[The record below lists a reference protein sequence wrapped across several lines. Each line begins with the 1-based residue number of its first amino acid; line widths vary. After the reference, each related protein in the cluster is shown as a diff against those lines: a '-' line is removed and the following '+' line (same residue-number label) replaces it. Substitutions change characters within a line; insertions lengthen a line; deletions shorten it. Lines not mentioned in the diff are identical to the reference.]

1 MASVL
6 AEAISWLKG
15 SKYGYTYKDKI
26 ALFLYIANA
35 IIIII
40 FIIGIFGKARAID
53 IYFKRTYLLNWIP
66 IKSVLVKIDGIML
79 SLPMI
84 LDYMILVKP
93 DWEKEERQFVTELNL
108 EDDDDRISI
117 DIGANIGIYTL
128 LLSHLY
134 PKCKVIS
141 IEASPTI
148 FEKLKLNCQLNN
160 LLPGS
165 NLVLLNKAV
174 SDKDGTRVDFYE
186 KHSMST
192 MSKEFLT
199 SISSKIITNKDDE
212 LHKEIVRTVTID
224 NLAETTNINE
234 ISFLKIDVEGAEVLV
249 LKGAINILTEKKVRN
264 MIIEYHSFENYDY
277 AVKLLDEI
285 GYTII
290 NSEQRYN
297 DKTSTEKKFVNG
309 HIIATLKE

>member
-108 EDDDDRISI
+108 EDDDDRIAI

-224 NLAETTNINE
+224 NLAETANINE

-290 NSEQRYN
+290 NSQQRYN

>member
-40 FIIGIFGKARAID
+40 FIIGIFGKASAID

-108 EDDDDRISI
+108 EDDDDRIAI

-174 SDKDGTRVDFYE
+174 SDKDGTRVEFYE

-224 NLAETTNINE
+224 NLAETANINE

-290 NSEQRYN
+290 NSQQRYN

>member
-174 SDKDGTRVDFYE
+174 SDKDGTWVEFYE

-290 NSEQRYN
+290 NSQQRYN

>member
-174 SDKDGTRVDFYE
+174 SDKDGTWVEFYE

-212 LHKEIVRTVTID
+212 LHKEIVKTVTID
-224 NLAETTNINE
+224 NLAETANINE

-290 NSEQRYN
+290 NSQQRYN

>member
-174 SDKDGTRVDFYE
+174 SDKDGTSGR
-186 KHSMST
+186 
-192 MSKEFLT
+192 
-199 SISSKIITNKDDE
+199 
-212 LHKEIVRTVTID
+212 
-224 NLAETTNINE
+224 
-234 ISFLKIDVEGAEVLV
+234 
-249 LKGAINILTEKKVRN
+249 IL
-264 MIIEYHSFENYDY
+264 
-277 AVKLLDEI
+277 
-285 GYTII
+285 
-290 NSEQRYN
+290 
-297 DKTSTEKKFVNG
+297 
-309 HIIATLKE
+309 